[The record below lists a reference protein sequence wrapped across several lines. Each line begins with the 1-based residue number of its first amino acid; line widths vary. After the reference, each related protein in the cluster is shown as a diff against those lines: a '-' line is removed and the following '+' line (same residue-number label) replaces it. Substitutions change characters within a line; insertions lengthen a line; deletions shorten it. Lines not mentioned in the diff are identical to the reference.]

1 MIKRVITLISSLF
14 LFTGCLNAASE
25 DALIKFNELKSS
37 SEFIK
42 ALLLIDDL
50 IEEEGQYDDALWMY
64 KGNVLNELGHYSM
77 SNETFRDIIKF
88 TENIG
93 IREFA
98 ENMIIFNYGLAG
110 KKEEFFKFI
119 NGLKPVEESLLKD
132 QRLENIALGY
142 YHIGMFNEAIEAYK
156 KREGAEDFDFTE
168 EEINDPK
175 MFHKIAT
182 LSLFLIKAGET
193 EKGLSLFDLLPQ
205 DSVKANQLG
214 FIGLR
219 LDVAVLRKDME
230 QIKEIL
236 GYYNDKYS
244 FIPIK

>member
-110 KKEEFFKFI
+110 KKRRIFEI
-119 NGLKPVEESLLKD
+119 
-132 QRLENIALGY
+132 
-142 YHIGMFNEAIEAYK
+142 YK
-156 KREGAEDFDFTE
+156 WT
-168 EEINDPK
+168 
-175 MFHKIAT
+175 
-182 LSLFLIKAGET
+182 
-193 EKGLSLFDLLPQ
+193 
-205 DSVKANQLG
+205 
-214 FIGLR
+214 
-219 LDVAVLRKDME
+219 
-230 QIKEIL
+230 
-236 GYYNDKYS
+236 
-244 FIPIK
+244 